1 MHGDAGPASGGGCL
15 PSGPQPIQGTLG
27 GVFFGIVEVLAIVPI
42 SCCKSLTLDCDLAGP
57 SCSTACNTK
66 KPLVSGTQSKRN
78 RIFNMRHTSTIRYDL
93 EGGGHEMGIA
103 ASLCVARQSGSGE
116 VRR

>member
-1 MHGDAGPASGGGCL
+1 MPMHGDAGPASGGGCL

-57 SCSTACNTK
+57 SCSTA
-66 KPLVSGTQSKRN
+66 
-78 RIFNMRHTSTIRYDL
+78 STIRYDL

-103 ASLCVARQSGSGE
+103 ASLFEAFLPG
-116 VRR
+116 